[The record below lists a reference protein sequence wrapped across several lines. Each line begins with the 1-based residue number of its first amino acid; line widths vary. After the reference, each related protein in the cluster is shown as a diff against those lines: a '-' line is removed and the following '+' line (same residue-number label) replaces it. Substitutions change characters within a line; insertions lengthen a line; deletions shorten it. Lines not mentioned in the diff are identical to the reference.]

1 MIGVFSVLVVVRLIN
16 GVDVNGTWGNIKESV
31 KKAWSWLAT
40 VMVFVQEAGKEDT
53 NARTQGTTRRWAGKD
68 ADTKYKWWTRG
79 NSWETRLTCLFWG
92 GQNRTLRTPTGD
104 CQNKTG
110 SREADLTQRRGYDR
124 FRKAQKQTMEHRD
137 KSDKEETEQR
147 EHGINYSIIYFYLV
161 SKLFF
166 LKAAPVNFSHL
177 KAAENNTSQ
186 FVNCDSS
193 FVLAFITAWSLT
205 FSHINLMKIICIY
218 NNFII

>member
-16 GVDVNGTWGNIKESV
+16 GVDANGTWRNIRESV
-31 KKAWSWLAT
+31 KKAWSWLCRR
-40 VMVFVQEAGKEDT
+40 QEKKTQMCAHTGEYEG
-53 NARTQGTTRRWAGKD
+53 RTRLWAGID
-68 ADTKYKWWTRG
+68 ADTKYKWWTRPGG

-147 EHGINYSIIYFYLV
+147 EHGINYSIIYFY
-161 SKLFF
+161 
-166 LKAAPVNFSHL
+166 
-177 KAAENNTSQ
+177 
-186 FVNCDSS
+186 
-193 FVLAFITAWSLT
+193 
-205 FSHINLMKIICIY
+205 
-218 NNFII
+218 